1 MSPRSRIRSSS
12 NIQRLI
18 SELGWLI
25 VKSPQVFYTQGDYLS
40 WINIGSRKRL
50 DLRRKRDW
58 AEVPFTWRVRD
69 NEAGSTVCRFHEIL
83 RNWSPWNVSEH
94 HDEALVRG
102 DTYRQQS
109 FLMTVSETCQYRIL
123 YTNVTPQWHP
133 PVSREKGETK
143 TYYFLSPYIYT
154 WAGMHGEDYAR
165 IRWGSISRQVER
177 GERSKLLRWYGEKY

>member
-25 VKSPQVFYTQGDYLS
+25 VKSPQVFYTQGDYLC

-50 DLRRKRDW
+50 DLCRKRDW

-143 TYYFLSPYIYT
+143 TYYFLSSYIYT